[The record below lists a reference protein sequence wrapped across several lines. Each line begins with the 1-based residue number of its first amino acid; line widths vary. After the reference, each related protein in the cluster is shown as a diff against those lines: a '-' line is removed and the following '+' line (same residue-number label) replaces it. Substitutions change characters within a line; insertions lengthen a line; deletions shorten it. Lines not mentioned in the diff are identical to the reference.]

1 LEAAKMQPNQES
13 VNHGRAVAIQL
24 NDEQKPSAPRVK
36 SPIADFGIPKDELAY
51 QAKGDA
57 SVLVEAWRK
66 LDLAAHPHMKEA
78 RSFVLTEWEKRTELH
93 GRHDEPTVFQRHAD
107 FFQTLASIKYS
118 SDDISNPN
126 AMLSLLIPGTMEPA
140 WCTPAM
146 DQVQWINDHL
156 TEDMKKFHNCAGVLI
171 LLYRLYG
178 DKLDLSH
185 LPLPNPRGL
194 QDVVSYQPDPN
205 GPVRYYR
212 IRMDNEVYSSQ
223 SWSVKMEVDGELPPL
238 TQKDIERILINPY
251 DPDHIRS
258 IVDTH
263 KLIINGLMF
272 VWAEDITRYFQVSR
286 FQKQLA
292 TNAALLR
299 RRDLDQLQDQL
310 RSDLQIPKL
319 EVGLLFSPF
328 DKESRQACWRPHLR
342 SLRFSAEMD
351 PGTLDPDDA
360 YLQAFDNPI
369 IINALS
375 ETPGLDE
382 LKKRGLESVLI
393 APLIHHDEVIGLVE
407 FGAPRSHVFDY
418 AVVSQILVSSGHM
431 AAAVKQIFDGENE
444 RIMAVIKQTCTA
456 IHPSVEWRFQQMARE
471 YIKQIENDEL
481 QHPDPVVFKDVIPLF
496 GVSDIR
502 HSSRNRNES
511 IQADLEHQLR
521 LAADVIIAAEQTH
534 SQPVFDELGYR
545 IRQHQASLAEGLKS
559 GDEARIYSFLK
570 QVVETAF
577 DELSSLSAE
586 TEAKVQAY
594 RRELDPEVGVIYHRR
609 KNYDQSVRQINDHIG
624 AYIDTQQEHA
634 QRMIPHYFEK
644 FKTDGVDHNIY
655 VGDSLL
661 ESGSCSPLALRN
673 LYLWQLMCMCG
684 VVWLMRE
691 LKPKLATP
699 LDTAHLILL
708 QSTPLNITFQPEEKH
723 FSVDGTYNARYEI
736 VKKRIDKA
744 CILKTGERLTQPEQ
758 IAIVYT
764 QERELKIYRELIS
777 YLQELGYL
785 EMEFIDVVLEDLQG
799 VHGLRALR
807 VNVAETPP
815 DAWNSK
821 DGHARLGMPGV

>member
-1 LEAAKMQPNQES
+1 MQPNQEQAEAK
-13 VNHGRAVAIQL
+13 AVSSARPKKAK
-24 NDEQKPSAPRVK
+24 NPAPRVK
-36 SPIADFGIPKDELAY
+36 APISDFGLPKDELYY

-57 SVLVEAWRK
+57 SILVEAWRK
-66 LDLAAHPHMKEA
+66 LDITTHPEMEGA
-78 RSFVLTEWEKRTELH
+78 RDFVLSEWEKRTELH
-93 GRHDEPTVFQRHAD
+93 GRHDDPVVFQRHGD
-107 FFQTLASIKYS
+107 FFKVLVSLKYAV
-118 SDDISNPN
+118 DAITNPN

-146 DQVQWINDHL
+146 NQIKWVNDHL

-178 DKLDLSH
+178 DKLDLSN
-185 LPLPNPRGL
+185 LPLPNPKGL
-194 QDVVSYQPDPN
+194 QDVVSYQPDPD
-205 GPVRYYR
+205 GPIRYFR

-223 SWSVKMEVDGELPPL
+223 SWSVRMEVDGELPPL
-238 TQKDIERILINPY
+238 SQEDVERILVNPY

-258 IVDTH
+258 ILDTH
-263 KLIINGLMF
+263 KLILNGLMF
-272 VWAEDITRYFQVSR
+272 IWAEEITRYFQVSR
-286 FQKQLA
+286 FQKHLA
-292 TNAALLR
+292 TNAALFR
-299 RRDLDQLQDQL
+299 RKDLDDLEAQLQ
-310 RSDLQIPKL
+310 SDLQLPNL
-319 EVGLLFSPF
+319 EVGLVFSPF
-328 DKESRQACWRPHLR
+328 HRDSRQACWRPHLK
-342 SLRFSAEMD
+342 SLRFPDEVD
-351 PGTLDPDDA
+351 PSTLRDDDP

-375 ETPGLDE
+375 ETDGLE
-382 LKKRGLESVLI
+382 ALKARGLESVLI
-393 APLIHHDEVIGLVE
+393 APLVYHDEVIGLVE
-407 FGAPRSHVFDY
+407 FGSTDSHVFHY

-431 AAAVKQIFDGENE
+431 AAAVKHVFEGENE

-471 YIKQIENDEL
+471 YIKQMENGEIRN
-481 QHPDPVVFKDVIPLF
+481 PDPVVFKNVIPLF

-502 HSSRNRNES
+502 NSSKTRNAA

-521 LAADVIIAAEQTH
+521 LAAEVIIAAEQTH

-545 IRQHQASLAEGLKS
+545 IRKHQASLSDGLKS

-577 DELSSLSAE
+577 DELSALGE
-586 TEAKVQAY
+586 DIKAKVKAY
-594 RRELDPEVGVIYHRR
+594 RDLLDPEVGIIYDRR
-609 KNYDQSVRQINDHIG
+609 KNYDQSVRRMNDHIG
-624 AYIDTQQEHA
+624 AYLDAQQVRA
-634 QRMIPHYFEK
+634 QQMVPHYFEK

-655 VGDSLL
+655 VGDALL

-673 LYLWQLMCMCG
+673 LYLWQLMTMCG

-691 LKPKLATP
+691 LKPSLPTP

-744 CILKTGERLTQPEQ
+744 RILETGERLTQPEQ
-758 IAIVYT
+758 IAVVYT

-785 EMEFIDVVLEDLQG
+785 EASYIDVVLEDLQG
-799 VHGLRALR
+799 VYGLRALR
-807 VNVAETPP
+807 VRVAETPP
-815 DAWNSK
+815 TGWNSK
-821 DGHARLGMPGV
+821 DGHARLGMSGA